1 MSRVLFLFCR
11 VFFYVCL
18 KIVKWL
24 TEYISGFAAD
34 FSSVYANMISVE
46 VERART
52 ILGAPGPW
60 AVAVAWSVDSWLSVP
75 SCDCLLAPSY
85 AYYHDRVITSRR
97 SHPSIHPPTT
107 THTRHSAAGTSTL
120 LFGPSLFVLVVRG
133 YMSRTHHIIVPSVAI
148 AS

>member
-97 SHPSIHPPTT
+97 SHPSIHPS
-107 THTRHSAAGTSTL
+107 THNDAHSTL
-120 LFGPSLFVLVVRG
+120 GGRHKYVAFWSVLVCPGRA
-133 YMSRTHHIIVPSVAI
+133 RLHVPH
-148 AS
+148 ASYHRPIGSYS

>member
-1 MSRVLFLFCR
+1 MWSGREVSRVLFLFCR

-60 AVAVAWSVDSWLSVP
+60 AVAVAWSVDSWLSSVP
-75 SCDCLLAPSY
+75 SCVRVLPRQSDHLATES
-85 AYYHDRVITSRR
+85 
-97 SHPSIHPPTT
+97 SIHPS
-107 THTRHSAAGTSTL
+107 THNDAHSTL
-120 LFGPSLFVLVVRG
+120 GGRHKYVAFWSVLVCPGRA
-133 YMSRTHHIIVPSVAI
+133 RLHVPH
-148 AS
+148 ASYHRPIGSYS